1 MSRLVPHSPRSSRSR
16 WYRPEAYSAGL
27 GTALVALAALA
38 SSPVAAQV
46 TRPAAPGSRTMIN
59 VAPTGPMVVDTAL
72 FAALKWR
79 EVGPARGGRSV
90 AVGGS
95 VQRPLEYWM
104 GTTGGGVFKTTDGG
118 MNWAPASDKYF
129 GGTIGAI
136 AVDHQNPDVVWVGG
150 GETDIR
156 GNTSH
161 GDGLWKTTDGGK
173 TWTML
178 GFKEEYI
185 STIRVHP
192 TNANVAWIGVFGDVF
207 KATPNRGVYK
217 TTDGGKSFSKVLFVN
232 DSTGVIDIA
241 TDASNPDVLY
251 AATWQA
257 WRAPWGMSSGGIHSA
272 IYKTTDGGATWTNL
286 MKTAK
291 GIPTG
296 VVGKIGLAVSPVK
309 PSIVWAL
316 VEHDSG
322 GVYRSDDGG
331 MNWSYINK
339 ERKLRQRAWYYSQIT
354 ADTRDTNVVYAQN
367 VGFFKSTDGGK
378 TFPTSIQVPHG
389 DNHDLWIAPNDPQRM
404 VQGNDGGANVSFT
417 GGRAWTDQEFPT
429 AQFYHVTTTNDWPYN
444 ICGAQQDNSTLC
456 GPSRKAGQIEIA
468 DWYDAGGCESG
479 YIAAHPLK
487 PNITFAGCYGGN
499 LDRRDRNTNFTR
511 DVTVY
516 PRNPM
521 GHSSEDIKVRFQWTF
536 PIVFSRH
543 NPNVLYAA
551 GSQLFR
557 STNEGESWTA
567 VSPELA
573 RRDPK
578 TMGPSGGPIT
588 KDQTGVETY
597 GLIFAFDESPVT
609 PGLLWAGTDDG
620 YIWIS
625 RNNGVKWDNVTP
637 PDIGDFTRVSII
649 EPSRYA
655 AGTAYVA
662 ANRYALGD
670 KTPILYKT
678 IDYGRT
684 WTKIVNGIKDDH
696 FARVIREDPV
706 RRGLLFAGTERGVYV
721 SFDDGR
727 NWQWLQKNL
736 PLVPVHDITIKD
748 NDVILGTHGRS
759 FWVMDDISA
768 LRQYAP
774 QMAGKAAHLFKP
786 VDAFRTQ
793 WSGGFGGGGGAGG
806 VGANPP
812 SGAVVYYMLKAPNEK
827 VTLDFMDAKGTVIQS
842 FTSEMDAEA
851 AADSV
856 RQETLKGA
864 RIDSL
869 VRAGMSRDSAMRAA
883 QAAGGTPGSGGGARR
898 PRVANRAGLNL
909 FAWNLRYPDAVSFDK
924 LIMWSASTAGP
935 VAPPGT
941 YAVRLTA
948 GGESQT
954 QRFTVKKDPRGTATD
969 ADLLAQFNLLIA
981 IRDKVTEAN
990 NAVRTV
996 RNMRWQVADRT
1007 PKLTGAPAEEFKKL
1021 AGAMVSEI
1029 SKGEQEVYQV
1039 RNESNQDPLNY
1050 PIKLNNEIAAVASYV
1065 SQGEYRPTKQ
1075 AYQVFDELKV
1085 ELEAQLKAIKGAM
1098 DKSLPRLNEILRA
1111 AGLQELKPSTE
1122 EIKENKPNVAM

>member
-1 MSRLVPHSPRSSRSR
+1 MSPLVHKPRCIPWRISVV
-16 WYRPEAYSAGL
+16 
-27 GTALVALAALA
+27 ALVSVSLAAPPA
-38 SSPVAAQV
+38 SAQA
-46 TRPAAPGSRTMIN
+46 TRPAAPGSRTMVN
-59 VAPTGPMVVDTAL
+59 VAPTAPMVVDTAL
-72 FAALKWR
+72 FAALRWR

-118 MNWAPASDKYF
+118 MNWAAASDKYF

-150 GETDIR
+150 GETQIR

-178 GFKEEYI
+178 GFRDEHI

-192 TNANVAWIGVFGDVF
+192 TDANVAWIGVFGNVF

-217 TTDGGKSFSKVLFVN
+217 TTDGGKTFTKTLFVN
-232 DSTGVIDIA
+232 DSTGVIDLA

-251 AATWQA
+251 AAVWQA

-309 PSIVWAL
+309 PSLVWAI

-322 GVYRSDDGG
+322 GIYRSGDGG
-331 MNWSYINK
+331 MNWSYVNK
-339 ERKLRQRAWYYSQIT
+339 ERKLRQRAWYYSKIT
-354 ADTRDTNVVYAQN
+354 ADPKDTNVIYALN

-378 TFPTSIQVPHG
+378 TFPTAIQVPHG
-389 DNHDLWIAPNDPQRM
+389 DNHALWIAPNDPQRM
-404 VQGNDGGANVSFT
+404 VQGNDGGANVSLT
-417 GGRAWTDQEFPT
+417 GGRAWTDQEYPT

-456 GPSRKAGQIEIA
+456 GPSRKAGRIEIA

-499 LDRRDRNTNFTR
+499 LDRKDRNTNFTR

-625 RNNGVKWDNVTP
+625 RNNGAKWDNVTP

-678 IDYGRT
+678 TDYGRT
-684 WTKIVNGIKDDH
+684 WTRIVNGIKDDH
-696 FARVIREDPV
+696 FTRVIREDPV

-736 PLVPVHDITIKD
+736 PLVPVHDLTIKD

-774 QMAGKAAHLFKP
+774 AMAAKAAHLFKP
-786 VDAFRTQ
+786 VDAYRTQ
-793 WSGGFGGGGGAGG
+793 WSGGFGGGGGGAGA

-842 FTSEMDAEA
+842 FTSDMDAEA

-856 RQETLKGA
+856 RQETLRGA

-869 VRAGMSRDSAMRAA
+869 VRAGMSRDSATRAA
-883 QAAGGTPGSGGGARR
+883 QAAGGTPGPGGAARR
-898 PRVANRAGLNL
+898 PRVANRAGLNQ

-948 GGESQT
+948 GGETQT
-954 QRFTVKKDPRGTATD
+954 QRFAVKKDPRGSATD

-981 IRDKVTEAN
+981 IRDKVSEAN

-1021 AGAMVSEI
+1021 AGQMVSEI

-1098 DKSLPRLNEILRA
+1098 DRSLPRLNEILRA

-1122 EIKENKPNVAM
+1122 EIKESKPNVAM